1 MKILRRASQRL
12 HPCLP
17 LVALLVSF
25 LFLGLPGTSGCNR
38 APRDA
43 SLPVGEQ
50 AAPARAGIIQEQTL
64 PETGQLSEHPPHS
77 SEQPTEQP
85 VQDSSPPQDLPPLKT
100 EPPQPRTSPATLIPA
115 PHTTWEPAGD
125 TKHCR
130 VALRTLYS
138 KHRSKTTHYFAFV
151 PHSSGKESRF
161 PAIYLLHG
169 AYDDYKAWSTNARGL
184 ICTLVEKYK
193 VIIITPDGDRF
204 GWYADSPFDAAN
216 QIESYFI
223 HELIEDVEKEFP
235 ANGERGISGLSMG
248 GHGAMV
254 LALRNPGKF
263 SAVSSMSGIL
273 DITGHPTQWQ
283 LSRVF
288 GKYQDENRRHWN
300 EHSALKLLPRSRDN
314 LEKMSILIAVS
325 TGDEFCFAENVK
337 LHQELTRMKIDHEF
351 LKSPGGHT
359 WTYWLSQLPIHVRF
373 QAKHLARQV
382 EDRESFVGH

>member
-1 MKILRRASQRL
+1 MKIVRRASQKL
-12 HPCLP
+12 PTCLP

-25 LFLGLPGTSGCNR
+25 LFVGLPGTSGCNR

-43 SLPVGEQ
+43 SSPVVGQ
-50 AAPARAGIIQEQTL
+50 TAPARAGMIQEQT
-64 PETGQLSEHPPHS
+64 PPGTGQLG
-77 SEQPTEQP
+77 EQPP
-85 VQDSSPPQDLPPLKT
+85 AKT
-100 EPPQPRTSPATLIPA
+100 ETPQPRTSPATLIPA
-115 PHTTWEPAGD
+115 PHTTWEAAGD
-125 TKHCR
+125 SKQCKI
-130 VALRTLYS
+130 ALRTLYS

-151 PHSSGKESRF
+151 PFSSGNESRF
-161 PAIYLLHG
+161 PTIYLLHG
-169 AYDDYKAWSTNARGL
+169 AYDDYKAWNNNARDL
-184 ICTLVEKYK
+184 ICTLVEQYK

-216 QIESYFI
+216 QIESYFM

-263 SAVSSMSGIL
+263 SVVSSMSGIL

-288 GKYQDENRRHWN
+288 GKYQDENKRHWH
-300 EHSALKLLPRSRDN
+300 EHSALKLLPRSREN
-314 LEKMSILIAVS
+314 LQKMSLLIAVS
-325 TGDEFCFAENVK
+325 TGDEYCFAENVK
-337 LHQELTRMKIDHEF
+337 LHQELSRMKIDHEF

-382 EDRESFVGH
+382 EDRESFVRH